1 MPTEYVF
8 HQSWLSTFY
17 TCPEQARLEMTGQY
31 PRDETEA
38 AAKGTAVHAAI
49 EAVLMRNVGPDEALP
64 IAFATFRDIAAKP
77 EFRWVKVKT
86 EKTALEHIEGGFFS
100 WYDHVL
106 PELGSTVWVE
116 QPFRHLLYEGPDFSV
131 YIAGTIDYYERGK
144 VKDWKLTQNT
154 DKYGRDS
161 WQLKRWSLQA
171 TTYGTAIMTEFGYDE
186 VEFEFVALNPMGH
199 RPQVVPMTRN
209 REHSAF
215 LRAQLISVAEFIER
229 NGTDK
234 PWPLSDQHA
243 LCSPK
248 WCLNWDN
255 CKGLYVAA

>member
-1 MPTEYVF
+1 MIG
-8 HQSWLSTFY
+8 
-17 TCPEQARLEMTGQY
+17 AY

-49 EAVLMRNVGPDEALP
+49 EAVINDNVGPDEALP
-64 IAFATFRDIAAKP
+64 IAFDTFREIAAKP

-100 WYDHVL
+100 WYDHVF
-106 PELGSTVWVE
+106 PELQSTVWVE
-116 QPFRHLLYEGPDFSV
+116 HPFKFLLDEGQGFESNV
-131 YIAGTIDYYERGK
+131 WLAGTIDYYERGR

-171 TTYGTAIMTEFGYDE
+171 TVYAAAVMDAFDYAE

-199 RPQVVPMTRN
+199 RPQLVPMTRTQSDVN
-209 REHSAF
+209 F
-215 LRAQLISVAEFIER
+215 LRHQLRSVARFIDTH
-229 NGTDK
+229 GTDS

-248 WCLNWDN
+248 WCLNWDQ